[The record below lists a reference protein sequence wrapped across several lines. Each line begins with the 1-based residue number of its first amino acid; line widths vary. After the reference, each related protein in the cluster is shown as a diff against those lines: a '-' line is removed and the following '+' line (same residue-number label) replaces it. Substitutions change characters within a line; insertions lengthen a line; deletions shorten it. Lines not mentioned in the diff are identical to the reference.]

1 VTRNIRC
8 YKLENRNDNFLFW
21 LKVWLSRNQ
30 FEPVCS
36 SSDENPSK
44 LPCTETGIAQ
54 LSIQVHSSPRRHMK
68 DNGQGYL
75 FCKTTFIDLNLVKA
89 VEAVEDGQKSPFFKY
104 LSIIFF
110 FVKTKFFERFF

>member
-1 VTRNIRC
+1 
-8 YKLENRNDNFLFW
+8 
-21 LKVWLSRNQ
+21 
-30 FEPVCS
+30 
-36 SSDENPSK
+36 
-44 LPCTETGIAQ
+44 
-54 LSIQVHSSPRRHMK
+54 MK

-75 FCKTTFIDLNLVKA
+75 FCKTTFIDLNLVTA